1 MTLTLERLEEVG
13 TDLAERAFLYDNP
26 DTFRAAIDLAMQML
40 REAAER
46 DRAAATARHPAS
58 INRTHAPG
66 A

>member
-13 TDLAERAFLYDNP
+13 TDLSQRAFLYDNP
-26 DTFRAAIDLAMQML
+26 ATFRAAIELAMQML

-46 DRAAATARHPAS
+46 DRAAATARHPSSHRAAV
-58 INRTHAPG
+58 HG